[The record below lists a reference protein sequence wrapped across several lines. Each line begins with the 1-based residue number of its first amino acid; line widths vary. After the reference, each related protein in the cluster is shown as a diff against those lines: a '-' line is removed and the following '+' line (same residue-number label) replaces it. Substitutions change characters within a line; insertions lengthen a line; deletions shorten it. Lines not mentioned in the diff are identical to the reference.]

1 MTDPYASEAD
11 TLALIRRDQRSDVE
25 KKLEAMLDE
34 RGALEM
40 GAEPFLIL
48 RQITLEQMTTIESFT
63 QAITDLENQPSQ
75 FGTVTMEYMQ
85 REIAAEREAANNA
98 YRERNQLVA
107 LLSTLFPSGKAKTA
121 IEGWDEA
128 WHGCVYIDFPWG
140 QASWHYHTDD
150 EWMFAHLPPYTKVW
164 DGHTTEAKY
173 AAIAAAI
180 RARGQE

>member
-48 RQITLEQMTTIESFT
+48 RQITLEQMTTIESIK
-63 QAITDLENQPSQ
+63 QAITDPENQPSQ

-85 REIAAEREAANNA
+85 REIGTVRDE
-98 YRERNQLVA
+98 
-107 LLSTLFPSGKAKTA
+107 LLQVLKELASFVDADIVDADIGK
-121 IEGWDEA
+121 
-128 WHGCVYIDFPWG
+128 
-140 QASWHYHTDD
+140 
-150 EWMFAHLPPYTKVW
+150 KVR
-164 DGHTTEAKY
+164 
-173 AAIAAAI
+173 AAIAKAEA
-180 RARGQE
+180 

>member
-48 RQITLEQMTTIESFT
+48 RQITLEQMTTIESIK
-63 QAITDLENQPSQ
+63 QAITDPENQPSQ

-85 REIAAEREAANNA
+85 REIAAEREACATVC
-98 YRERNQLVA
+98 E
-107 LLSTLFPSGKAKTA
+107 
-121 IEGWDEA
+121 
-128 WHGCVYIDFPWG
+128 
-140 QASWHYHTDD
+140 DD
-150 EWMFAHLPPYTKVW
+150 AFVDQWKGL
-164 DGHTTEAKY
+164 TEAAKR
-173 AAIAAAI
+173 I
-180 RARGQE
+180 RARGQA